1 MKKLRLL
8 SLIGI
13 TLVAIAQVGWARGRG
28 AAPGP
33 AFSGGGGGGR
43 GGARAGVMGV
53 PQSGGA
59 LLVPHANFGGSIY
72 RGGGVGWGVYRPS
85 IGITHTV
92 TPATSAVSARSFVPS
107 RSPVL
112 QNRVGHSTRTLTNVG
127 GGNKTAKRAPTPST
141 HSGNRG
147 GSLPSRAAQAS
158 GAAGA
163 RPSNEAALN
172 RDHHIIARQNGTQ
185 HRDWDRRHAHFYNG
199 NWYCWDGAYWI
210 GLDSGY
216 YPWDFYPYNG
226 YDYYPYDYYTDV
238 EQSAQDYAQQADP
251 NVSAVQ
257 SDLAQLGYYDG
268 PIDGIF
274 GADTRTALARYQV
287 DHQLQVTGSLTN
299 DTLQSLGLP
308 GLAFNF

>member
-1 MKKLRLL
+1 
-8 SLIGI
+8 
-13 TLVAIAQVGWARGRG
+13 
-28 AAPGP
+28 
-33 AFSGGGGGGR
+33 
-43 GGARAGVMGV
+43 
-53 PQSGGA
+53 
-59 LLVPHANFGGSIY
+59 
-72 RGGGVGWGVYRPS
+72 
-85 IGITHTV
+85 
-92 TPATSAVSARSFVPS
+92 
-107 RSPVL
+107 
-112 QNRVGHSTRTLTNVG
+112 
-127 GGNKTAKRAPTPST
+127 
-141 HSGNRG
+141 
-147 GSLPSRAAQAS
+147 
-158 GAAGA
+158 
-163 RPSNEAALN
+163 
-172 RDHHIIARQNGTQ
+172 
-185 HRDWDRRHAHFYNG
+185 
-199 NWYCWDGAYWI
+199 
-210 GLDSGY
+210 LDSGY